1 MRASAPIFALAVF
14 AVSASS
20 TAFAE
25 EVRVG
30 IFVGSNGAPD
40 GRTPLSH
47 AEADAARMRDAFVE
61 LGGIAPNAAHVLRA
75 PDATQILAMIDHAGR
90 GAKMLV
96 FYYSGHADERA
107 LLLEGSQLSFA
118 ELTEA
123 LEATGAQ
130 LSLHIV
136 DACRSGAL
144 TREKGAYLGE
154 RFTVDTESYGEGKVV
169 ITSSAEW
176 EDSLESDRLG
186 GSFFTLHMATG
197 LRGAADQDGDG
208 RVTLDEAY
216 RYVYGRT
223 VQSTLASGG
232 GVQHPTFRY
241 DLSGRGDLTLTW
253 PTRARGV
260 LRFGDGD
267 YAVTEAVSGRLVAE
281 VATSGASIG
290 VAPGRYQIVRRARDA
305 LFSGQVEITP
315 GADVRAEDVLEE
327 RTTYA
332 RLVRKGRPTGPVLA
346 HAIRLQAGLRGRIAS
361 GLEAAPLFRV
371 GYEVALPWLSTMA
384 YVAAT
389 TPAGFETPRLSY
401 RTQELGFGLLVS
413 RAIDFRYVTL
423 RGGLAAELVR
433 LHQAEVR
440 AREPDRTSWG
450 GAFSAQ
456 VALESVP
463 IADVLTAAIVTEAA
477 LYAYNASEAAVTPD
491 LEGGSVATRPT
502 YRALL
507 ALGYQF

>member
-1 MRASAPIFALAVF
+1 MRRWMLMASVATAALATTSTARASDA
-14 AVSASS
+14 
-20 TAFAE
+20 
-25 EVRVG
+25 RVG
-30 IFVGSNGAPD
+30 IFVGSNGAPS
-40 GRTPLSH
+40 GRSPLLH

-61 LGGIAPNAAHVLRA
+61 LGGIEPRAAHLIRG
-75 PDATQILAMIDHAGR
+75 PDAEQILAMIERAGR

-118 ELTEA
+118 DLTEA

-130 LSLHIV
+130 LNLHIV

-144 TREKGAYLGE
+144 TRKGASLGDRLQLAAE
-154 RFTVDTESYGEGKVV
+154 EYGEGKVV

-197 LRGAADQDGDG
+197 LRGAADADADG

-253 PTRARGV
+253 PNRARGV
-260 LRFGDGD
+260 LRFRDGD
-267 YAVTEAVSGRLVAE
+267 YAVTEAVTGRLVAE
-281 VATSGASIG
+281 VATPGAAIG
-290 VAPGRYQIVRRARDA
+290 LAPGRYHVVRRARDA
-305 LFSGQVEITP
+305 LFSGHVEIAA
-315 GADVRAEDVLEE
+315 GSDVRAEDILEE

-332 RLVRKGRPTGPVLA
+332 RLVRKGRPDGPVLS
-346 HAIRLQAGLRGRIAS
+346 HALRMQVGLRGRIAS
-361 GLEAAPLFRV
+361 GLEAAPMFRV
-371 GYEVALPWLSTMA
+371 GYELVLPWLSVMP
-384 YVAAT
+384 YVGVT
-389 TPAGFETPRLSY
+389 TSVGFDTPRLSY
-401 RTQELGFGLLVS
+401 RTNELGLGMLVS
-413 RAIDFRYVTL
+413 RAIDFSYVTL
-423 RGGLAAELVR
+423 RGGLGAELVR
-433 LHQAEVR
+433 LAQSEAEG
-440 AREPDRTSWG
+440 REPDRRSWG
-450 GAFSAQ
+450 PAFVAHVAVESA
-456 VALESVP
+456 P
-463 IADVLTAAIVTEAA
+463 IADVVTFALVTEAS
-477 LYAYNASEAAVTPD
+477 LYAYASSEATVAPD
-491 LEGGSVATRPT
+491 VEEGAIVTRPT

-507 ALGYQF
+507 ALGYHF

>member
-1 MRASAPIFALAVF
+1 MNRFVPFVMVALA
-14 AVSASS
+14 ATPAY
-20 TAFAE
+20 AKDA
-25 EVRVG
+25 RVG

-40 GRTPLSH
+40 GRTPLVH

-61 LGGIAPNAAHVLRA
+61 LGEMAPTSAHVLRG
-75 PDATQILAMIDHAGR
+75 PDAAQILAMIDHAGR

-107 LLLEGSQLSFA
+107 LLLDGSQLSFA
-118 ELTEA
+118 ELEEA

-130 LSLHIV
+130 LNLHIV

-154 RFTVDTESYGEGKVV
+154 RFTVDTETHGEGKVV

-197 LRGAADQDGDG
+197 LRGAADGDGDG

-253 PTRARGV
+253 PKRAVGV
-260 LRFGDGD
+260 MRFDDGD
-267 YAVTEAVSGRLVAE
+267 YAVTEATTGRLVAE
-281 VATSGASIG
+281 VATRGASIG
-290 VAPGRYQIVRRARDA
+290 LAPGRYQVVRRARDA
-305 LFSGQVEITP
+305 LFSGQVEIKA
-315 GADVRAEDVLEE
+315 GSNVRAEDVLEE
-327 RTTYA
+327 RTTHA
-332 RLVRKGRPTGPVLA
+332 RLVRKGRASGPILS
-346 HAIRLQAGLRGRIAS
+346 HAVRLQAGLRGRIAS
-361 GLEAAPLFRV
+361 GLEPAPLFRV
-371 GYEVALPWLSTMA
+371 GYEMALPWFSAMTYA
-384 YVAAT
+384 SAT
-389 TPAGFETPRLSY
+389 TAASFDTPRLSY

-413 RAIDFRYVTL
+413 RSIDFAYVTL

-433 LHQAEVR
+433 LHQFEVES
-440 AREPDRTSWG
+440 REPDRTSWG

-456 VALESVP
+456 VGVESAP
-463 IADVLTAAIVTEAA
+463 IADVLTAALLTEAA
-477 LYAYNASEAAVTPD
+477 LYAYSASDAAVAT
-491 LEGGSVATRPT
+491 EAGAGSVATRPT
-502 YRALL
+502 YRVLV